1 MAKSTSWQVI
11 ATYGDLASAELAQG
25 RLRSAGITCRLD
37 QRGAIG
43 LFGPGFSG
51 GSVRGVALLVPAAAV
66 AEARFA
72 LDLPEEGPT

>member
-1 MAKSTSWQVI
+1 MVKDTDWQVV

-25 RLRSAGITCRLD
+25 RLRSAGIDCRLD

-51 GSVRGVALLVPAAAV
+51 ASVRGVGLLVPGAAV
-66 AEARFA
+66 AAARFA
-72 LDLPEEGPT
+72 LDLPEEGAT

>member
-1 MAKSTSWQVI
+1 MAKSTKWQVI
-11 ATYGDLASAELAQG
+11 ATYGDLASAELAVG
-25 RLRSAGITCRLD
+25 RLESIGIMCRLD

-51 GSVRGVALLVPAAAV
+51 ASVRGVALLVPAAVV

-72 LDLPEEGPT
+72 LDLPEEGAT